1 MLHRDEDLEQLKLSF
16 PIKKEI
22 DLDALNFLASNDGE
36 ILCKCSYYAE
46 KQQHNICYQIDKTS
60 FVNIKTVK
68 LGEEE
73 LPRLMRDSLKVIE
86 IISKN
91 NLNLGNV
98 LVSKSD
104 LYRNKDG
111 FIFFYLPI
119 EKKKNVLFKDFV
131 IQILKKCGCKSNIS
145 KNLQKELKTCVGITE
160 IEASINRYFPM
171 KQLEEFSKQEEE
183 VGTTLLNEKEEEM
196 GTTLL
201 NKPEEEVGTT
211 ILSEQGEETGT
222 TLLNKPEEEAGTTLL
237 NEQEEE
243 TGTTLLKEQESG
255 TTLLQQQVEPELC
268 TTAYF
273 TNQFGECETTVLSDM
288 AMPGREEKVSFE
300 EEHYNLYLL
309 RNSTGEKVHV
319 NKPVFQIGKDFRQM
333 DYVLGSESVSRK
345 HATIYLEPDAAF
357 ILDEHSTNGTTV
369 EGVRLIPDEKM
380 ELEDG
385 YIVSLGQEV
394 FQVMIERK

>member
-22 DLDALNFLASNDGE
+22 DLDALNFLASSDGE
-36 ILCKCSYYAE
+36 ILSKCSYYAE
-46 KQQHNICYQIDKTS
+46 KQQHHICYQVDKTS

-86 IISKN
+86 IVSKY

-119 EKKKNVLFKDFV
+119 ERKKNILFKDFL
-131 IQILKKCGCKSNIS
+131 IQILKKCGCKSNVS
-145 KNLQKELKTCVGITE
+145 RELQKELKTCAGITE
-160 IEASINRYFPM
+160 TEASINRYFPM
-171 KQLEEFSKQEEE
+171 KQLDNIVAQEEA
-183 VGTTLLNEKEEEM
+183 GTTLLNGQEEA
-196 GTTLL
+196 
-201 NKPEEEVGTT
+201 
-211 ILSEQGEETGT
+211 GT

-237 NEQEEE
+237 SEQEEAGTTILNEQEEE
-243 TGTTLLKEQESG
+243 AGTTLLKEQESG
-255 TTLLQQQVEPELC
+255 TTLLQQQAEQDLC

-288 AMPGREEKVSFE
+288 AVHEREEKVSFE
-300 EEHYNLYLL
+300 KEHYNLYLL
-309 RNSTGEKVHV
+309 RNSTGEKIHV
-319 NKPVFQIGKDFRQM
+319 NKSIFQIGKDFRQM

-345 HATIYLEPDAAF
+345 HAIIYLEPDAGF
-357 ILDEHSTNGTTV
+357 ITDAHSTNGTTV
-369 EGVRLIPDEKM
+369 EGVRLIPDEKT